1 MNEWVIVGIVAL
13 IVFLF
18 GAKKLPDLARSLGKS
33 SSEFKK
39 GMSEGA
45 SDPGGG
51 RPPPDDAEK
60 RSEGTAQTSG
70 LTLPSSARGLGPG
83 SSSLAIL
90 PRTPFTNRPESS
102 VDRSLAARTA
112 SSIATPTG
120 IPRSNASS

>member
-45 SDPGGG
+45 TDADKAGTS
-51 RPPPDDAEK
+51 DDAEK
-60 RSEGTAQTSG
+60 RSEGKAQ
-70 LTLPSSARGLGPG
+70 SS
-83 SSSLAIL
+83 
-90 PRTPFTNRPESS
+90 E
-102 VDRSLAARTA
+102 
-112 SSIATPTG
+112 
-120 IPRSNASS
+120 

>member
-45 SDPGGG
+45 SGTEDTGTS
-51 RPPPDDAEK
+51 DDAEK
-60 RSEGTAQTSG
+60 RTEGKTQ
-70 LTLPSSARGLGPG
+70 GP
-83 SSSLAIL
+83 
-90 PRTPFTNRPESS
+90 E
-102 VDRSLAARTA
+102 
-112 SSIATPTG
+112 
-120 IPRSNASS
+120 